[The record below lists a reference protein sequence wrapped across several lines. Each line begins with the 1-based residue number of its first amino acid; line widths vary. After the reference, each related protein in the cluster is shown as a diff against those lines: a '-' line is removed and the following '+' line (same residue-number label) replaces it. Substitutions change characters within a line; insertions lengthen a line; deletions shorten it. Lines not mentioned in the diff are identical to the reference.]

1 MSKLKENVKI
11 IIFGTNTKAGK
22 LFDEILIIAITL
34 SIITVLLDSVESYH
48 EQYGNIFYLT
58 EWIFTILFTME
69 YFLRIYSVRLPS
81 SYVFSFF
88 GIIDLLSIIPTYIN
102 VLFPGAQAL
111 SVIRVLRVLRIFRVL
126 KLFQYIGEAKQLKI
140 ALIASKRKIYVF
152 LFVVMNIVIILGSIM
167 YLIEGEKAG
176 FTSIPKSIYWAIVTL
191 TTVGYGDIAPLSP
204 IGQTISAFIMLIG
217 YSIIAVPTGIITTEL
232 TFSKSDS
239 SNNETCVVCEKDDL
253 IKGSLYCR
261 HCGAKIEQN

>member
-11 IIFGTNTKAGK
+11 IIFGTNTKTGK

-81 SYVFSFF
+81 SYVFCFF
-88 GIIDLLSIIPTYIN
+88 GIIDLLSIIPTYISI
-102 VLFPGAQAL
+102 LFPGAQAL
-111 SVIRVLRVLRIFRVL
+111 SVIRVLRVLRIFRIL
-126 KLFQYIGEAKQLKI
+126 KLFQYIGEAKNLKT
-140 ALIASKRKIYVF
+140 ALISSKRKIYIF
-152 LFVVMNIVIILGSIM
+152 LFLVMNIVIILGSIM

-176 FTSIPKSIYWAIVTL
+176 YTSIPKSIYWAIVTL
-191 TTVGYGDIAPLSP
+191 TTVGYGDIAPLTP
-204 IGQTISAFIMLIG
+204 IGQTISALIMLIG
-217 YSIIAVPTGIITTEL
+217 YSIIAVPTGIVTTEL
-232 TFSKSDS
+232 TFSKSEPR
-239 SNNETCVVCEKDDL
+239 NNETCVVCDKDDL
-253 IKGSLYCR
+253 ITGSLYCR
-261 HCGAKIEQN
+261 HCGAKIE